1 MQLKG
6 GMFGIFLSS
15 MIAAGLLLP
24 VTESAIRGTEKVV
37 ADAAGAISA
46 RAIIIPNAS
55 DPADGDGD
63 AVIVAIDDASSLESS
78 SSSSSVQRKTKST
91 KAVGSDNV
99 FDHTTSKKKKA
110 AKKTDPTKTPTNNPT
125 ALPADLVGSSLATFF
140 PTPDNCTEPCGLR
153 NYLNL
158 TLQRLGKLET
168 DLNTT
173 MNFLNGTYYEDVVKL
188 NKDVTLANR
197 TAADALFL
205 AKLNLKRARLT
216 ATYADDAVTATK
228 DVETQAEKDTA
239 KDETELAADQA
250 TETADQATVVRSFLI
265 YGAVQ
270 KTPFF

>member
-1 MQLKG
+1 M
-6 GMFGIFLSS
+6 
-15 MIAAGLLLP
+15 
-24 VTESAIRGTEKVV
+24 
-37 ADAAGAISA
+37 
-46 RAIIIPNAS
+46 
-55 DPADGDGD
+55 
-63 AVIVAIDDASSLESS
+63 
-78 SSSSSVQRKTKST
+78 
-91 KAVGSDNV
+91 
-99 FDHTTSKKKKA
+99 
-110 AKKTDPTKTPTNNPT
+110 
-125 ALPADLVGSSLATFF
+125 
-140 PTPDNCTEPCGLR
+140 PCGLR

-239 KDETELAADQA
+239 KDETEIAADQA